1 VRTAAGLQVTA
12 SFGVAEREK
21 DEDLK
26 SWLYRADQAMLAAKR
41 AGRNRVLRASTLR
54 DEPPAAVGAR

>member
-1 VRTAAGLQVTA
+1 VSQ
-12 SFGVAEREK
+12 REQ
-21 DEDLK
+21 DEELK

-54 DEPPAAVGAR
+54 DEPPLAAGGAR